1 MKKVF
6 LCFLG
11 ALLLLIALLSFLSH
25 NNRKKQLTLMQPD
38 SEIKQIELGF
48 SPWRENKIIYTL
60 EPDEF
65 DGFLNELHSIKVR
78 KNMSPK
84 GEYGPLYVQITYTDG
99 AVEILGSLSCF
110 YFTEDTKQH
119 DGWYYL
125 LEDELYSLFS
135 KYVNLSSYPI

>member
-11 ALLLLIALLSFLSH
+11 ALLLLIALLSFLSP
-25 NNRKKQLTLMQPD
+25 NSRKKQLTLMQPD
-38 SEIKQIELGF
+38 TEIMQIDLGY

-60 EPDEF
+60 EPAEY
-65 DGFLNELHSIKVR
+65 DGFLNELHSIRPR

-84 GEYGPLYVQITYTDG
+84 GEYGTLYVQITYSDG

-110 YFTEDTKQH
+110 YFTEDTKLH

-135 KYVNLSSYPI
+135 KYVNLSRYSI

>member
-1 MKKVF
+1 MCTKKRIIIYISILILCLLF
-6 LCFLG
+6 LFRFSSQEKISL
-11 ALLLLIALLSFLSH
+11 
-25 NNRKKQLTLMQPD
+25 RQPD
-38 SEIKQIELGF
+38 SEINQIDLGY

-65 DGFLNELHSIKVR
+65 DGFLNELRSINLR
-78 KNMSPK
+78 KNTSPK
-84 GEYGPLYVQITYTDG
+84 GEYGTLYVQITYSDG

-125 LEDELYSLFS
+125 LEDDLYSLFS
-135 KYVNLSSYPI
+135 KYVNLSRYSI

>member
-1 MKKVF
+1 MCTKKRIIIYISILILCLLF
-6 LCFLG
+6 LFRFSSQEKISL
-11 ALLLLIALLSFLSH
+11 
-25 NNRKKQLTLMQPD
+25 RQPD
-38 SEIKQIELGF
+38 SEINQIDLGY

-65 DGFLNELHSIKVR
+65 DGFLNELCSINLR
-78 KNMSPK
+78 KNTSPK
-84 GEYGPLYVQITYTDG
+84 GEYGTLYVQITYSDG

-125 LEDELYSLFS
+125 LEDDLYSLFS
-135 KYVNLSSYPI
+135 KYVNLSRYSI

>member
-1 MKKVF
+1 MCTKKRIIIYISILILCLLF
-6 LCFLG
+6 LFRFSSQEKISL
-11 ALLLLIALLSFLSH
+11 
-25 NNRKKQLTLMQPD
+25 RQPD
-38 SEIKQIELGF
+38 SEINQIDLGY

-60 EPDEF
+60 EPAEF
-65 DGFLNELHSIKVR
+65 DGFLNELHAIRLR
-78 KNMSPK
+78 KNTSPK
-84 GEYGPLYVQITYTDG
+84 GEYGTLYVQITYSDG